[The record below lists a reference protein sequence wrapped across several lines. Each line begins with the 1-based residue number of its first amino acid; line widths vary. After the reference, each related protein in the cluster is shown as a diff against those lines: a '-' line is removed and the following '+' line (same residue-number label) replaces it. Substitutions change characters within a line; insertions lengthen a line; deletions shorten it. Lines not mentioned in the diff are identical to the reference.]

1 MKSLPLESYE
11 RSLARS
17 DALHAAKVALNEVRS
32 GFPGPG
38 AHRAMRNAPLRMG
51 ALLQSLISATLFTA
65 LLLWGKEPLMHWWR
79 EVILFWGV
87 HLGIP
92 LFAGHSGSGLL
103 LWMQV
108 AGTSVMPTRDI
119 ALATTASV
127 IAIYGATFWMSD
139 AMTPLKYL
147 IRTLCVVQA
156 TAIVFFAFEPSLF
169 DYTIPGH
176 LQAILNAGYGVM
188 LAVPV
193 LLALGYG
200 ILPIRGRNRFLHTA
214 AVLGYFA
221 LMVPHMAV
229 LHALVL
235 QDLSVLFMPL
245 LYLCFGV
252 VFDVMI
258 FVALYSWLASR
269 VPADALN
276 G

>member
-1 MKSLPLESYE
+1 MKTASLESHE
-11 RSLARS
+11 RSLARA
-17 DALHAAKVALNEVRS
+17 DALQAAKFALNEVRS
-32 GFPGPG
+32 NFPGQG
-38 AHRAMRNAPLRMG
+38 AHRAMRSAKLRLG
-51 ALLQSLISATLFTA
+51 ALLQSLTWAVLFTA

-79 EVILFWGV
+79 DVILFWGL
-87 HLGIP
+87 HLDIP
-92 LFAGHSGSGLL
+92 LRAGNGESGLL
-103 LWMQV
+103 LWIQA
-108 AGTSVMPTRDI
+108 AGTSVMPTSDI
-119 ALATTASV
+119 ILATTAAV
-127 IAIYGATFWMSD
+127 IALYGATFWLSD

-156 TAIVFFAFEPSLF
+156 TAILFFTFEPALF
-169 DYTIPGH
+169 SYSIPGH

-200 ILPIRGRNRFLHTA
+200 ILPIRARDRFLHTA
-214 AVLGYFA
+214 WVLGYLA

-229 LHALVL
+229 LHAIVL
-235 QDLSVLFMPL
+235 QYLSVLFMPL

-269 VPADALN
+269 VPAEALN
-276 G
+276 

>member
-1 MKSLPLESYE
+1 MRSAPLESHE
-11 RSLARS
+11 RSLARA
-17 DALHAAKVALNEVRS
+17 DALQAAKLALNEVRS
-32 GFPGPG
+32 SFPGPG
-38 AHRAMRNAPLRMG
+38 AHRAMRSTRLRLG
-51 ALLQSLISATLFTA
+51 ALLQSLTWAILFTA
-65 LLLWGKEPLMHWWR
+65 LLLWGKEPLMHWWA
-79 EVILFWGV
+79 EVILFWGG

-92 LFAGHSGSGLL
+92 LHAGRGESGLL
-103 LWMQV
+103 LWIQV
-108 AGTSVMPTRDI
+108 AATSVMPTRGI
-119 ALATTASV
+119 VLATTAAV
-127 IAIYGATFWMSD
+127 IALYGATFWMPD

-156 TAIVFFAFEPSLF
+156 TAILFFTFEPSLF
-169 DYTIPGH
+169 TYTIPGH

-188 LAVPV
+188 LAVPA

-200 ILPIRGRNRFLHTA
+200 VLPIRGGERFLHTA
-214 AVLGYFA
+214 GVLAYFA

-229 LHALVL
+229 LHAIVL
-235 QDLSVLFMPL
+235 QHLSVLFMPL